1 MPSVLPIKKSQSAAA
16 TQEFL
21 PIEAIRDG
29 IVILRGGEGLRA
41 VLMVSSLNFALKA
54 EEEQDALTAAYQD
67 FLNSLDFSIQFVI
80 SSRRLNIAPYL
91 ETLGARQREETQELI
106 KVQIAEYIEFVR
118 TFVELTQIVA
128 KTFYAVIPFQPSIV
142 ERRSGVLKGFASLFG
157 GARTAEKQAGGGAEE
172 FAKFKNQ
179 LLQRVDTVSVGL
191 QRLGLRT
198 AQLSTEELIEL
209 FYGLYNPGESQ
220 RAQTVNKE
228 ATDSEQ
234 GIEQ

>member
-1 MPSVLPIKKSQSAAA
+1 MPPLLPAKKTKSAAA

-41 VLMVSSLNFALKA
+41 VLMVSSLNFALKS
-54 EEEQDALTAAYQD
+54 EEEQDALTAAYQG
-67 FLNSLDFSIQFVI
+67 FLNSLDFSLQFVV
-80 SSRRLNIAPYL
+80 SSRRLNIQPYL
-91 ETLGARQREETQELI
+91 ETLAVRQREETQELI

-128 KTFYAVIPFQPSIV
+128 KTFYAVIPFQPSVV
-142 ERRSGVLKGFASLFG
+142 ERHSGVFRSFTLLFG
-157 GARTAEKQAGGGAEE
+157 GRTESSEQQEGSEE

-179 LLQRVDTVSVGL
+179 LLQRVDAVSVGL

-209 FYGLYNPGESQ
+209 FYGLYNPTESQ
-220 RAQTVNKE
+220 KITNPSTNQ
-228 ATDSEQ
+228 
-234 GIEQ
+234 

>member
-1 MPSVLPIKKSQSAAA
+1 MPSALPIKKSQSAAA

-29 IVILRGGEGLRA
+29 IVILRAGEGLRA
-41 VLMVSSLNFALKA
+41 VLMVSSLNFALKS
-54 EEEQDALTAAYQD
+54 EEEQDALTAAYQS
-67 FLNSLDFSIQFVI
+67 FLNSLDFSLQFVV
-80 SSRRLNIAPYL
+80 SSRHLNIQPYL
-91 ETLGARQREETQELI
+91 ETLAGRQREETQELI

-142 ERRSGVLKGFASLFG
+142 ARRSGMLKGFASLFSG
-157 GARTAEKQAGGGAEE
+157 GRRATEQQEGGEE

-179 LLQRVDTVSVGL
+179 LLQRVDAVSVGL

-209 FYGLYNPGESQ
+209 FYGLYNPTETQ
-220 RAQTVNKE
+220 RVQATDKETVN
-228 ATDSEQ
+228 SEPR
-234 GIEQ
+234 